1 MAKGEE
7 RSGLKRRGSG
17 ECNARQSRGLRL
29 TIDHKGTPKAGDI
42 RSWHWRRISARTH
55 GVDPT
60 CSHRYDSTVF

>member
-1 MAKGEE
+1 MIVAVGMMKRRARRESMAKGEE

-42 RSWHWRRISARTH
+42 RS
-55 GVDPT
+55 
-60 CSHRYDSTVF
+60 